1 MPIDPLAPVTAPAG
15 ASQAQGGGQILGK
28 DDFLKLLIGQMRNQ
42 DPLNPGDPSQ
52 QMAQLTQ
59 FSILEQ
65 LTNLAQ
71 SSSATASNDYDN
83 QAVAL
88 LGKTVSYTQDDGTSG
103 SGVVQHVDFTKT
115 GPTLTIDGVT
125 GIAPVAVTG
134 VQ

>member
-1 MPIDPLAPVTAPAG
+1 MPIDPLAPVTTPAG
-15 ASQAQGGGQILGK
+15 ASQAQGAGQILGK

-88 LGKTVSYTQDDGTSG
+88 LGKTVSYEQTDGTTG
-103 SGVVQHVDFTKT
+103 SGVVQHVDFTKD
-115 GPTLTIDGVT
+115 GPTLTIGGVT

>member
-1 MPIDPLAPVTAPAG
+1 MPIDPLAPAATTSTG
-15 ASQAQGGGQILGK
+15 ASQAQGGGAILGK
-28 DDFLKLLIGQMRNQ
+28 DYFLKLLIGQMKNQ

-88 LGKTVSYTQDDGTSG
+88 LGKTVSYEQADGTSG
-103 SGVVQHVDFTKT
+103 SGVVQHV
-115 GPTLTIDGVT
+115 
-125 GIAPVAVTG
+125 
-134 VQ
+134 